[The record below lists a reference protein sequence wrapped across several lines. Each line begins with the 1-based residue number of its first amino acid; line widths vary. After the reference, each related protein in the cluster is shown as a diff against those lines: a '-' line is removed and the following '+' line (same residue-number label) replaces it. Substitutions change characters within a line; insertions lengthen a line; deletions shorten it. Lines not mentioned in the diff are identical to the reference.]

1 MEDSAN
7 STASNITAPD
17 SEITALCDCFPTID
31 LVSQVLSE
39 QDKLVLEISLREY
52 ISTASIISYGEEKYT
67 PLHIFIE
74 VLNHFVVERNLPKVP
89 IFSHN
94 VDEIL
99 RRVTDGRVYI
109 NFEIGEEE
117 WPVGSEIIGRSVF
130 VRNVCVNAV
139 TNTDDIEDSEPES
152 ETDDS
157 ATSSNGETGTL
168 SGTDESGS
176 YDSESE

>member
-1 MEDSAN
+1 M
-7 STASNITAPD
+7 
-17 SEITALCDCFPTID
+17 
-31 LVSQVLSE
+31 
-39 QDKLVLEISLREY
+39 
-52 ISTASIISYGEEKYT
+52 
-67 PLHIFIE
+67 
-74 VLNHFVVERNLPKVP
+74 ERNLPKVP

-117 WPVGSEIIGRSVF
+117 GPVGSEIIGRSVF